1 MPGRRLALLVV
12 TTQQRQESACLWRT
26 RVGGVNRQKQ
36 GIQVGLWRVLTE
48 WYTQKSFFKRMVRNE
63 SFDAL

>member
-1 MPGRRLALLVV
+1 MLDWRVLSAPGRA
-12 TTQQRQESACLWRT
+12 
-26 RVGGVNRQKQ
+26 GVNREAQ

>member
-1 MPGRRLALLVV
+1 LPVAI
-12 TTQQRQESACLWRT
+12 TQQRKESACLWRT
-26 RVGGVNRQKQ
+26 RTDRVNRKMQ

-48 WYTQKSFFKRMVRNE
+48 WYTRESVFKRMVRNE